1 MKDLQLYLL
10 LTLMTLP
17 SAANDSGSNN
27 KGCAALIDQLEDIA
41 ELKVTLHCLNDLIV
55 STHQAS
61 KLQPPSNGQPR
72 GETETDTSTGPK
84 VKKSR
89 SNICHEK
96 GTRFYEQTST
106 YTPYNSLTACL
117 KSGGRLPKG

>member
-1 MKDLQLYLL
+1 MKNLPLYLL
-10 LTLMTLP
+10 LALMTLP
-17 SAANDSGSNN
+17 SAANDSGNSN
-27 KGCAALIDQLEDIA
+27 KGCAALIDQLEDIS

-55 STHQAS
+55 SSHQAS
-61 KLQPPSNGQPR
+61 KPQLPSNGQPR
-72 GETETDTSTGPK
+72 GETEADTSTGPK

-89 SNICHEK
+89 SSICHEK
-96 GTRFYEQTST
+96 GSRFYEQTNT